1 MKQNAR
7 RDPVA
12 VAAWITAFAA
22 LLVALVA
29 VWQGWETRLA
39 NRLAVVPHLVFT
51 TNFAKPLPGS
61 DFFGIRLENRGLGP
75 AVVTEFRLF
84 VDAEPVESDAK
95 REWRATL
102 NLLGVNEPWV
112 RYYKM
117 NPGTYLEKGAP
128 VILVSIM
135 DDQVRPETMR
145 SFREATSRLGIAICY
160 CSVYEKC
167 KVARYGT
174 ALDAG
179 RLKRRCR

>member
-12 VAAWITAFAA
+12 VAALITAVVAIGLAA
-22 LLVALVA
+22 
-29 VWQGWETRLA
+29 WQGWETRLA
-39 NRLAVVPHLVFT
+39 NRLAVVPHLAFT
-51 TNFAKPLPGS
+51 TNFSKPLPDF
-61 DFFGIRLENRGLGP
+61 DFFGIQLENRGLGP

-84 VDAEPVESDAK
+84 VDAKPVESDAK

-128 VILVSIM
+128 EILVSIV

-145 SFREATSRLGIAICY
+145 SFSEAISRLGIAICY

-167 KVARYGT
+167 KVVLYGT
-174 ALDAG
+174 TPDAG
-179 RLKRRCR
+179 RLTRRCR